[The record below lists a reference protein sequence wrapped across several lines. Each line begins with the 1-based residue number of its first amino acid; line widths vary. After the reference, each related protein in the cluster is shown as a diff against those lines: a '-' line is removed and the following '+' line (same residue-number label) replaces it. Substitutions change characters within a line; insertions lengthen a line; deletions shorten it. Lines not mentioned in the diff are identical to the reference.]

1 MFAHMRCDTREMK
14 RVTTFRSVNS
24 LPCSGDSKRFGRLG
38 CSGGVLALNSGAFV
52 YSNCLRRRFWCSCA
66 PQAWGG
72 RVAPSGEKT
81 QAGTASRAGAW
92 AWASGLF
99 IRYGR
104 GWVAGA
110 EGSPP
115 TSTRVYSDGYS

>member
-1 MFAHMRCDTREMK
+1 L
-14 RVTTFRSVNS
+14 RS
-24 LPCSGDSKRFGRLG
+24 
-38 CSGGVLALNSGAFV
+38 
-52 YSNCLRRRFWCSCA
+52 RFWYCCA

-81 QAGTASRAGAW
+81 QAGTASWAGAW
-92 AWASGLF
+92 AWAPGLF

-104 GWVAGA
+104 SWVAGA

-115 TSTRVYSDGYS
+115 TSTHVYSESYT

>member
-1 MFAHMRCDTREMK
+1 L
-14 RVTTFRSVNS
+14 RSGF
-24 LPCSGDSKRFGRLG
+24 LYCS
-38 CSGGVLALNSGAFV
+38 AA
-52 YSNCLRRRFWCSCA
+52 
-66 PQAWGG
+66 QAWGG
-72 RVAPSGEKT
+72 RVASSGEKT

-104 GWVAGA
+104 SWVAGA

-115 TSTRVYSDGYS
+115 ASTHLYRVRATAEEYI